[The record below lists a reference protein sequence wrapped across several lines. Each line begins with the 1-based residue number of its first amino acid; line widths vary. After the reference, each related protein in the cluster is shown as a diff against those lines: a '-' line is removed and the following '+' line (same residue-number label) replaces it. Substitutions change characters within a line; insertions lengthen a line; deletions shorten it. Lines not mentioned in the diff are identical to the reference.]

1 MARNI
6 AELVTKLSLT
16 KDLVADQTTTNIQE
30 KLNTSGLGFDVTEGF
45 GFAASATTSGWVYSI
60 GGFDDQRIVSVLKYV
75 APSAPGN
82 EEIGCILRCL
92 SLDSPNASYYYARA
106 DAGDAKITKVV
117 NGSFTTLTQTP
128 FNLPADELC
137 TIDFQVVGT
146 QLDAEFTAA
155 TPGTVNLSANDSD
168 IPGGGLP
175 GVRSQGSTIWCRS
188 SVITQL

>member
-1 MARNI
+1 MRNI
-6 AELVTKLSLT
+6 GELVNKLALT

-30 KLNTSGLGFDVTEGF
+30 KLNTTNLGFDVVEGY
-45 GFAASATTSGWVYSI
+45 GYVGAASSSGWVYSI
-60 GGFDDQRIVSVLKYV
+60 GGFDDQRIVSVVKYV

-82 EEIGCILRCL
+82 EEIGCMLRCL

-117 NGSFTTLTQTP
+117 DGAFTTLTQTP

-137 TIDFQVVGT
+137 TIDFQVVGS
-146 QLDAEFTAA
+146 QLDASFTAA
-155 TPGTVNLSANDSD
+155 TPGTVNLSTNDTD

-175 GVRSQGSTIWCRS
+175 GVRSQSSTIWCRS